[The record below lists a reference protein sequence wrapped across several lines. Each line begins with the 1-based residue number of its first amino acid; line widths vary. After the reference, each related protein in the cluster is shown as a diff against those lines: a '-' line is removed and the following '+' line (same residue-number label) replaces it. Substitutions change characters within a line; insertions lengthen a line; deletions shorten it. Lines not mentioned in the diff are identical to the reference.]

1 MPSFSTRMALPL
13 SAQPRQPASSCTSRH
28 GISGWCSHQRVT
40 ANLPA
45 AGAAAAPRRRVPGEP
60 WSYVFVHEDQDET
73 SKEIL
78 RLAVFG
84 KFGDAT
90 RPDDHTSP
98 RAHARSSAA
107 ASPHPDAV
115 LTRLAAQR
123 SNVLELH
130 SALTTAD
137 GHTARRSKLVEHA
150 WWCSLLAD
158 LGVMRGRQHR
168 RRTI

>member
-1 MPSFSTRMALPL
+1 MANGGAPPL
-13 SAQPRQPASSCTSRH
+13 SQPTSRPCE
-28 GISGWCSHQRVT
+28 G
-40 ANLPA
+40 L
-45 AGAAAAPRRRVPGEP
+45 APGDHSRTQLTITRLQWLNAPLSLYR
-60 WSYVFVHEDQDET
+60 S
-73 SKEIL
+73 IL

-137 GHTARRSKLVEHA
+137 GHTARRSKLVEHGGA
-150 WWCSLLAD
+150 RSWE
-158 LGVMRGRQHR
+158 
-168 RRTI
+168 

>member
-1 MPSFSTRMALPL
+1 MMGGPVWGG
-13 SAQPRQPASSCTSRH
+13 RQ
-28 GISGWCSHQRVT
+28 
-40 ANLPA
+40 A
-45 AGAAAAPRRRVPGEP
+45 AGKADSQAFSGKRLPHRWLGSWRTKPAPEIYLSLYR
-60 WSYVFVHEDQDET
+60 S
-73 SKEIL
+73 IL

-137 GHTARRSKLVEHA
+137 GHTARRSKLVEHGGA
-150 WWCSLLAD
+150 RSWE
-158 LGVMRGRQHR
+158 
-168 RRTI
+168 

>member
-1 MPSFSTRMALPL
+1 M
-13 SAQPRQPASSCTSRH
+13 
-28 GISGWCSHQRVT
+28 GIYKAHTFRTTLDDTITQTTHCT
-40 ANLPA
+40 ANL
-45 AGAAAAPRRRVPGEP
+45 
-60 WSYVFVHEDQDET
+60 SYLISLIQLSAKTLSEHVVRKPYFREQVRNVI
-73 SKEIL
+73 SLYRSIL

-137 GHTARRSKLVEHA
+137 GHTARRSKLVEHGGA
-150 WWCSLLAD
+150 RSWE
-158 LGVMRGRQHR
+158 
-168 RRTI
+168 

>member
-1 MPSFSTRMALPL
+1 MAYHTNPSVIPTRGPEQTRDAPPPQFSWSARFSIYL
-13 SAQPRQPASSCTSRH
+13 SLYRS
-28 GISGWCSHQRVT
+28 
-40 ANLPA
+40 
-45 AGAAAAPRRRVPGEP
+45 
-60 WSYVFVHEDQDET
+60 
-73 SKEIL
+73 IL

-137 GHTARRSKLVEHA
+137 GHTARRSKLVEHGGA
-150 WWCSLLAD
+150 RSWE
-158 LGVMRGRQHR
+158 
-168 RRTI
+168 

>member
-1 MPSFSTRMALPL
+1 MRTLHPKAQGSFLFLPMVAGEKIKYDKMVRFHALQLYGAFYSL
-13 SAQPRQPASSCTSRH
+13 SLYRS
-28 GISGWCSHQRVT
+28 
-40 ANLPA
+40 
-45 AGAAAAPRRRVPGEP
+45 
-60 WSYVFVHEDQDET
+60 
-73 SKEIL
+73 IL

-137 GHTARRSKLVEHA
+137 GHTARRSKLVEHGGA
-150 WWCSLLAD
+150 RSWE
-158 LGVMRGRQHR
+158 
-168 RRTI
+168 